1 MDIVKELSKFIH
13 PGRVSTAAAVIS
25 QHNHD
30 ASYHPAAD
38 PDVVVFPESTK
49 EVSEILAFANQYGIP
64 ITPFGK
70 GSSLEGHAI
79 PYKGG
84 ISLDLGLMNELK
96 TVGDKD
102 GFIIAGAGLTQ
113 FKLND
118 ALKKHGLFFSVD
130 PGAEAT
136 LGGMAGTNASGS
148 YTVKYGTMRDN
159 ILDMEV
165 VLPSG
170 EIIHT
175 GSKAL
180 KSSSGLHL
188 SGLFAGSEGTL
199 GIITE
204 LTLRV
209 YPIPEATVAARAV
222 FHDFDEA
229 VAAVVRLRTAGLDLA
244 RIEFVDAASV
254 AHVNHFANTS
264 YVEQPTIFFEL
275 NGEAEHLEHQLRR
288 MGELLRPFN
297 VVEFLAETDK
307 AAQEH
312 LWDARH
318 NLAYYYIKGAP
329 EKQMLVTDVCLPIS
343 ELAEA
348 ILQARQAVDQSG
360 LEAGIVG
367 HVGDGNF
374 HIIAM
379 VDFADER
386 EKAAAKQLHKAVVD
400 YALAHDGTCTGEHGV
415 GVGKK
420 VYQPMEHGAAY
431 DVMRTIKQAIDP
443 RGIMNP
449 GKLID

>member
-1 MDIVKELSKFIH
+1 MDIVKELSKLIH
-13 PGRVSTAAAVIS
+13 PGRISTAAAVIS

-38 PDVVVFPESTK
+38 PDVVIFPENAQ
-49 EVSEILAFANQYGIP
+49 EVSAVLSFANEHRIP
-64 ITPFGK
+64 VTPFGK

-79 PYKGG
+79 PYDGG
-84 ISLDLGLMNELK
+84 ISLDLGLMNDLK
-96 TVGDKD
+96 ALSEED
-102 GFIIAGAGLTQ
+102 GFVVVGAGLTQ
-113 FKLND
+113 FQLND
-118 ALKKHGLFFSVD
+118 ALKKHKLFFSVD

-175 GSKAL
+175 GSKAV

-209 YPIPEATVAARAV
+209 YPIPEANVAARAV
-222 FHDFDEA
+222 FDDFEEA

-254 AHVNHFANTS
+254 AHVNRFANTS
-264 YVEQPTIFFEL
+264 YIEQPTIFFEL
-275 NGEAEHLEHQLRR
+275 NGEVEHLQHQITR
-288 MGELLRPFN
+288 MEKLLEPFH
-297 VVEFLAETDK
+297 VKEFLTETDL
-307 AAQEH
+307 ASQER

-318 NLAYYYIKGAP
+318 NLAYYYIQAAP
-329 EKQMLVTDVCLPIS
+329 TKRMLVTDVCLPIS

-348 ILQARQAVDQSG
+348 IMHARQAVDGSG

-379 VDFADER
+379 ANFEDANEVT
-386 EKAAAKQLHKAVVD
+386 AAKQLHKEIVD
-400 YALAHDGTCTGEHGV
+400 YALDHDGTCTGEHGV

-420 VYQPMEHGAAY
+420 SYQPKEHGTAY
-431 DVMRTIKQAIDP
+431 ELMRTIKQAIDP

>member
-1 MDIVKELSKFIH
+1 MDIVTELSKVIH
-13 PGRVSTAAAVIS
+13 SGRISTAASVIS

-38 PDVVVFPESTK
+38 PDVVVFPENTK
-49 EVSEILAFANQYGIP
+49 EVSGILSFANKHGIP
-64 ITPFGK
+64 VTPFGK

-79 PYKGG
+79 PYNGG
-84 ISLDLGLMNELK
+84 ISLDLGLMNQLK
-96 TVGDKD
+96 TIEETD
-102 GFIIAGAGLTQ
+102 GYVVAGAGLTQ
-113 FKLND
+113 FQLND

-130 PGAEAT
+130 PGAEAA

-165 VLPSG
+165 VLPNG

-188 SGLFAGSEGTL
+188 SGLFAGSEGVL
-199 GIITE
+199 GVITE

-209 YPIPEATVAARAV
+209 HPIPEATVAVRAV
-222 FHDFDEA
+222 FHDFEEA
-229 VAAVVRLRTAGLDLA
+229 VTAVVRLRTAGLDLA

-254 AHVNHFANTS
+254 AHVNQFAHTT
-264 YVEQPTIFFEL
+264 YKEQPTIFFEL
-275 NGEAEHLEHQLRR
+275 NGETEHLRHQIDR
-288 MGELLRPFN
+288 MEQLLKPFE
-297 VVEFLAETDK
+297 VAEFLAETDP
-307 AAQEH
+307 AAQER

-318 NLAYYYIKGAP
+318 NLAYYYIQAAP
-329 EKQMLVTDVCLPIS
+329 TKQMLVTDVCLPIS
-343 ELAEA
+343 KLSDA
-348 ILQARQAVDQSG
+348 ILHARQTIEESG

-379 VDFADER
+379 VDFHNPAEVS
-386 EKAAAKQLHKAVVD
+386 AAKQLHAAVVD
-400 YALAHDGTCTGEHGV
+400 YTLVNEGTCTGEHGV

-420 VYQPMEHGAAY
+420 KYQKLEHGAAY
-431 DVMRTIKQAIDP
+431 ELMRTIKRAVDP

-449 GKLID
+449 GKLVD

>member
-1 MDIVKELSKFIH
+1 MDIVKELSKIVN
-13 PGRVSTAAAVIS
+13 PGRISTAAAVIG

-30 ASYHPAAD
+30 ASYHPEAD
-38 PDVVVFPESTK
+38 PDAVVFPQNTE
-49 EVSEILAFANQYGIP
+49 EVSAILSFANEYGIP
-64 ITPFGK
+64 VTPFGK

-79 PYKGG
+79 PYDGG
-84 ISLDLGLMNELK
+84 ISLDLGLMNDLK
-96 TVGDKD
+96 AIGDKD
-102 GFIIAGAGLTQ
+102 GYVVVGAGLTQ
-113 FKLND
+113 FQLND

-188 SGLFAGSEGTL
+188 TGIFTGSEGTL

-222 FHDFDEA
+222 FRDFEEA
-229 VAAVVRLRTAGLDLA
+229 VTAVVRLRTAGLDLA
-244 RIEFVDAASV
+244 RIEFVDAPSV
-254 AHVNHFANTS
+254 AHVNHFAKTA
-264 YVEQPTIFFEL
+264 YIEQPTIFFEL
-275 NGEAEHLEHQLRR
+275 NGETEHLQHQLKR
-288 MGELLRPFN
+288 MEELLKPFE
-297 VVEFLAETDK
+297 VVEFLAETDMG
-307 AAQEH
+307 AQER

-318 NLAYYYIKGAP
+318 NLAYYYIQGAP
-329 EKQMLVTDVCLPIS
+329 TKQMLVTDVCLPIS
-343 ELAEA
+343 ELAGA
-348 ILQARQAVDQSG
+348 ILHARRAVDESG

-379 VDFADER
+379 ADFADASEV
-386 EKAAAKQLHKAVVD
+386 AAAKQLHEEIVD

-420 VYQPMEHGAAY
+420 RYQSKEHGAAY
-431 DVMRTIKQAIDP
+431 DLMRTIKQAIDP
-443 RGIMNP
+443 RAIMNP

>member
-1 MDIVKELSKFIH
+1 MDIVKELGKLIH
-13 PGRVSTAAAVIS
+13 SGRVSTAASVIS
-25 QHNHD
+25 QHNQD

-49 EVSEILAFANQYGIP
+49 EVSAILSFANEHGIP
-64 ITPFGK
+64 VTPFGK

-79 PYKGG
+79 PYNGG
-84 ISLDLGLMNELK
+84 ISLDLGLMNQLK
-96 TVGDKD
+96 TIEETD
-102 GFIIAGAGLTQ
+102 GYVVAGAGLTQ
-113 FKLND
+113 FQLND

-130 PGAEAT
+130 PGAEAA

-188 SGLFAGSEGTL
+188 SGLFAGSEGVL
-199 GIITE
+199 GVVTE

-222 FHDFDEA
+222 FHDFEEA
-229 VAAVVRLRTAGLDLA
+229 VTAVVRLRTAGLDLA

-254 AHVNHFANTS
+254 AHVNQFANTT
-264 YVEQPTIFFEL
+264 YKEQPTIFFEL
-275 NGEAEHLEHQLRR
+275 NGEAVHLRQQMDRMEQLLKSF
-288 MGELLRPFN
+288 E
-297 VVEFLAETDK
+297 VADFLAETDP
-307 AAQEH
+307 AAQER

-318 NLAYYYIKGAP
+318 NLAYYYIQAAP
-329 EKQMLVTDVCLPIS
+329 TKQMLVTDVCLPIS
-343 ELAEA
+343 KLSDA
-348 ILQARQAVDQSG
+348 ILHARQSIEESG

-379 VDFADER
+379 VDFHNATEVS
-386 EKAAAKQLHKAVVD
+386 AAKQLHASVVD
-400 YALAHDGTCTGEHGV
+400 YALANEGTCTGEHGV

-420 VYQPMEHGAAY
+420 KYQELEHGTAY
-431 DVMRTIKQAIDP
+431 ELMRTIKRAVDP
-443 RGIMNP
+443 HGIMNP
-449 GKLID
+449 GKLVD

>member
-1 MDIVKELSKFIH
+1 MDLVEALGKIIH
-13 PGRVSTAAAVIS
+13 SGRISTAASVIS

-49 EVSEILAFANQYGIP
+49 EVSAILSFANEHSIP
-64 ITPFGK
+64 VTPFGK

-79 PYKGG
+79 PYNGG
-84 ISLDLGLMNELK
+84 ISLDLGLMNHLK
-96 TVGDKD
+96 TIEETD
-102 GFIIAGAGLTQ
+102 GYVVAGAGLTQ
-113 FKLND
+113 FQLND

-130 PGAEAT
+130 PGAEAA

-148 YTVKYGTMRDN
+148 YTVKYGTMRNN

-175 GSKAL
+175 GSKAS

-199 GIITE
+199 GVVTE

-209 YPIPEATVAARAV
+209 HPIPEAIVAARAV
-222 FHDFDEA
+222 FHDFEEA
-229 VAAVVRLRTAGLDLA
+229 VTAVVRLRTAGLDLA

-254 AHVNHFANTS
+254 AHVNQFAHTTYN
-264 YVEQPTIFFEL
+264 EQPTIFFEL
-275 NGEAEHLEHQLRR
+275 NGETEHLRHQIDR
-288 MGELLRPFN
+288 MEQLLKSFE
-297 VVEFLAETDK
+297 VAEFLTETDP
-307 AAQEH
+307 AAQER

-318 NLAYYYIKGAP
+318 NLAYYYKQAAP
-329 EKQMLVTDVCLPIS
+329 TKQMLVTDVCLPIS
-343 ELAEA
+343 KLSEA
-348 ILQARQAVDQSG
+348 ILHARQTIEESG

-379 VDFADER
+379 VDFASTAEV
-386 EKAAAKQLHKAVVD
+386 AAAKKLHAAVVE
-400 YALAHDGTCTGEHGV
+400 YALANEGTCTGEHGV
-415 GVGKK
+415 GVGKRK
-420 VYQPMEHGAAY
+420 YQELEHGAAY
-431 DVMRTIKQAIDP
+431 KLMRTVKRAIDP

-449 GKLID
+449 GKLVD